1 MPTAEQGSF
10 LFMPSILFEPSWPER
25 IARIKLWGYRVGVY
39 AAITL
44 LDDPAW
50 LALMFC

>member
-1 MPTAEQGSF
+1 LQTAAPGNF
-10 LFMPSILFEPSWPER
+10 LSMPSILLEATWSE
-25 IARIKLWGYRVGVY
+25 RIKLWGYRVGVY
-39 AAITL
+39 TAITL